1 LFGIDVTSEE
11 FWTSSLDVCRAR
23 IAEYEALAAA
33 L

>member
-1 LFGIDVTSEE
+1 MFGIDVTSEE

-23 IAEYEALAAA
+23 IAEYEAFAAE